1 MKTFTRRMI
10 ALSMTAA
17 LGLSSAGLAFAD
29 NYKDE
34 TVYVLTG
41 NAGNV
46 NKIIVSDWLKNKDGD
61 ASLVDASDLTGIE
74 NVKGDETFTL
84 DGTVLTWDA
93 KGNDIYYRGT
103 TDKAL
108 PVTLSVHFLLDGEE
122 ISPEELAGKSGR
134 VTVRFDYEN
143 TQYEEREINGA
154 VQKIYVPFAAI
165 TGIVLDN
172 EHFRNVEVTGGKLV
186 NDGERTAIV
195 GLAFPGMEETLGL
208 EDDKVSI
215 PSYLEFTADATDFQM
230 AQTLTLVT
238 NQVFEALEDS
248 ELTSTDDLSDA
259 INKLTDGL
267 TQLTDGSG
275 ALYDGLNTLLDKTG
289 ELKDGVQQLLD
300 GTVTLKDGTAS
311 LLDGAG
317 QLSDGAT
324 TLTTGLSTLV
334 ANNDTLNGGAQQ
346 VFNTLLATATTQLKA
361 AGIDVPDLTIENY
374 SQVLTQVL
382 DSLSED
388 AVHQKALETVTGAVN
403 ENLSVI
409 TDQVTE
415 AVREQVAPQVTA
427 AVQEQVTAQVTET
440 VRAQVAPQVITA
452 ATGLNQEAYNAAVE
466 AGQISAEQQAA
477 VTAAIDAQMS
487 SDDVQALIAS
497 NTEAQMQSEQVQG
510 MVATALEQQ
519 MQTEQVQGIIAA
531 NVDDQVNALVS
542 QNMQSEA
549 VQTQI
554 AAAAEGRKTIETLVA
569 SLDSYNTFYT
579 GLQTYTNGVASAAD
593 GAAQLLD
600 GSTALASGAEQL
612 NDGAVTLHDG
622 VQSLSDSM
630 PELIDGVQQLRD
642 GAQQLKDGIQEFA
655 DEGVQKISELVN
667 GDVES
672 LIDRVNAM
680 LDASRNYRTFS
691 ERPENMDGQVKFI
704 YRTDEVK

>member
-17 LGLSSAGLAFAD
+17 LGLSGAGLAFAD

-41 NAGNV
+41 NAGSV

-61 ASLVDASDLTGIE
+61 TSLVDASDLLDIQ
-74 NVKGDETFTL
+74 NVKGDEKFTL

-93 KGNDIYYRGT
+93 NGNDIYYRGT

-108 PVTLSVHFLLDGEE
+108 PVTLSVRFLLDGEE

-143 TQYEEREINGA
+143 TQYEEREVNGET
-154 VQKIYVPFAAI
+154 QKVYVPFAAI

-208 EDDKVSI
+208 DNDKVSI

-248 ELTSTDDLSDA
+248 ELTSTDDLSDS

-334 ANNDTLNGGAQQ
+334 ANNDTLNGGAEQ

-409 TDQVTE
+409 TDKVTE

-427 AVQEQVTAQVTET
+427 AVQEQVTAQVTEA

-452 ATGLNQEAYNAAVE
+452 ATGLSQESYNAAVE

-477 VTAAIDAQMS
+477 VTAAIDTQMASDGIQAQIT
-487 SDDVQALIAS
+487 AT
-497 NTEAQMQSEQVQG
+497 TEAQMQSEQVQG
-510 MVATALEQQ
+510 MVAAALEQQ

-554 AAAAEGRKTIETLVA
+554 AAAAEGRKTIENLVA

-667 GDVES
+667 GDVET
-672 LIDRVNAM
+672 LLARVNAM
-680 LDASRNYRTFS
+680 LEASRNYRTFS

>member
-61 ASLVDASDLTGIE
+61 ASLVDASDLTDIE

-143 TQYEEREINGA
+143 TQYEEREVNGT
-154 VQKIYVPFAAI
+154 VQKVYVPFAAI

-195 GLAFPGMEETLGL
+195 GLAFPGVQETLGL
-208 EDDKVSI
+208 ESDVVSI
-215 PSYLEFTADATDFQM
+215 PSYLEFTADVTDFQM

-267 TQLTDGSG
+267 SQLTDGSG

-334 ANNDTLNGGAQQ
+334 ANNDTLNGGAEQ

-361 AGIDVPDLTIENY
+361 AGIDVPNLTIENY

-409 TDQVTE
+409 TDKVTE

-452 ATGLNQEAYNAAVE
+452 ATGLSQESYNAAVE
-466 AGQISAEQQAA
+466 AGQISAEQQAT
-477 VTAAIDAQMS
+477 VNAAIDAQMS

-510 MVATALEQQ
+510 MVAAALEQQ

-554 AAAAEGRKTIETLVA
+554 AAAAEGRKTIENLVA
-569 SLDSYNTFYT
+569 SLERYDTFYT

-630 PELIDGVQQLRD
+630 PALQDGVTQLRD
-642 GAQQLKDGIQEFA
+642 GAQQLRDGIQEFA

-667 GDVES
+667 GDVET
-672 LIDRVNAM
+672 LIDRINAM

>member
-74 NVKGDETFTL
+74 NVKGDEKFTL

-103 TDKAL
+103 TDKTL
-108 PVTLSVHFLLDGEE
+108 PVTLSERFLLDGEE

-143 TQYEEREINGA
+143 TQYEEREVNGA

-195 GLAFPGMEETLGL
+195 GLAFPGMKETLGL
-208 EDDKVSI
+208 ENDKVSI

-248 ELTSTDDLSDA
+248 ELTSTDDLSDV

-334 ANNDTLNGGAQQ
+334 ANNDTLNGGAEQ

-361 AGIDVPDLTIENY
+361 AGVEVPDLTIENY
-374 SQVLTQVL
+374 GDVLSQVM
-382 DSLSED
+382 DSLSES
-388 AVHQKALETVTGAVN
+388 AVHQKAVEQVNRAVN
-403 ENLSVI
+403 ANRSDIVLG
-409 TDQVTE
+409 VTA
-415 AVREQVAPQVTA
+415 AVREQVAPKVTE
-427 AVQEQVTAQVTET
+427 AVRAQVTAQVTQA
-440 VRAQVAPQVITA
+440 VQAQVTAQVIAA
-452 ATGLNQEAYNAAVE
+452 ATGLSPDAYQAAVD
-466 AGQISAEQQAA
+466 AGQVSEDQQAA
-477 VTAAIDAQMS
+477 VSAAVQAQMRSDTVQATISANTDAQMRS
-487 SDDVQALIAS
+487 EAVQATISA
-497 NTEAQMQSEQVQG
+497 NTDAQMQSEDVQAIIDQNVSQK
-510 MVATALEQQ
+510 VAS
-519 MQTEQVQGIIAA
+519 
-531 NVDDQVNALVS
+531 LVA

-549 VQTQI
+549 VQSQL
-554 AAAAEGRKTIETLVA
+554 AAAAEGLKTIRALKD
-569 SLDSYNTFYT
+569 SLDSYNAFYV
-579 GLQTYTNGVASAAD
+579 GLQTYTGGVSTAAD
-593 GAAQLLD
+593 GSAQLLT
-600 GSTALASGAEQL
+600 GSDSLHAGAGALNQGAAAL
-612 NDGAVTLHDG
+612 TDG
-622 VQSLSDSM
+622 VNTLADSI
-630 PELIDGVQQLRD
+630 PALTDGVTQLRD
-642 GAQQLKDGIQEFA
+642 GAKELSDGIREFA
-655 DEGVQKISELVN
+655 DQGIRKIADLVD

-672 LIDRVNAM
+672 LVARITATAEV
-680 LDASRNYRTFS
+680 SKNYRIFTAVS
-691 ERPENMDGQVKFI
+691 DDMDSQVKFL
-704 YRTDEVK
+704 YRTDEVN

>member
-41 NAGNV
+41 NVGNV

-108 PVTLSVHFLLDGEE
+108 PVTLSVRFLLDGKE

-143 TQYEEREINGA
+143 TQYEEREVNGT
-154 VQKIYVPFAAI
+154 VQKVYVPFAAI

-208 EDDKVSI
+208 ENDKVSI

-238 NQVFEALEDS
+238 NQVFEALEDG

-317 QLSDGAT
+317 QLSNGAT

-334 ANNDTLNGGAQQ
+334 ANNDTLNGGAEQ

-403 ENLSVI
+403 EI
-409 TDQVTE
+409 C
-415 AVREQVAPQVTA
+415 P
-427 AVQEQVTAQVTET
+427 
-440 VRAQVAPQVITA
+440 
-452 ATGLNQEAYNAAVE
+452 
-466 AGQISAEQQAA
+466 
-477 VTAAIDAQMS
+477 
-487 SDDVQALIAS
+487 
-497 NTEAQMQSEQVQG
+497 
-510 MVATALEQQ
+510 
-519 MQTEQVQGIIAA
+519 
-531 NVDDQVNALVS
+531 
-542 QNMQSEA
+542 
-549 VQTQI
+549 
-554 AAAAEGRKTIETLVA
+554 
-569 SLDSYNTFYT
+569 
-579 GLQTYTNGVASAAD
+579 
-593 GAAQLLD
+593 
-600 GSTALASGAEQL
+600 
-612 NDGAVTLHDG
+612 
-622 VQSLSDSM
+622 
-630 PELIDGVQQLRD
+630 
-642 GAQQLKDGIQEFA
+642 
-655 DEGVQKISELVN
+655 
-667 GDVES
+667 
-672 LIDRVNAM
+672 
-680 LDASRNYRTFS
+680 
-691 ERPENMDGQVKFI
+691 
-704 YRTDEVK
+704 

>member
-1 MKTFTRRMI
+1 MI

-41 NAGNV
+41 NAGSV

-61 ASLVDASDLTGIE
+61 ASLVDASDLLDIQ
-74 NVKGDETFTL
+74 NVKGDETYTL

-108 PVTLSVHFLLDGEE
+108 PVTLSVRFLLDGEE

-143 TQYEEREINGA
+143 TQYEEREINGET
-154 VQKIYVPFAAI
+154 QKVYVPFVAI

-208 EDDKVSI
+208 EDGKVSI

-238 NQVFEALEDS
+238 NQVFEALEDG

-334 ANNDTLNGGAQQ
+334 ANNDTLNGGAEQ

-361 AGIDVPDLTIENY
+361 AGVEVPDLTIENY

-452 ATGLNQEAYNAAVE
+452 ATGLSQESYNAAVE

-510 MVATALEQQ
+510 MVAAALEQQ

-667 GDVES
+667 GDVET
-672 LIDRVNAM
+672 LIDRINAM

-691 ERPENMDGQVKFI
+691 ECPENMDGQVKFV